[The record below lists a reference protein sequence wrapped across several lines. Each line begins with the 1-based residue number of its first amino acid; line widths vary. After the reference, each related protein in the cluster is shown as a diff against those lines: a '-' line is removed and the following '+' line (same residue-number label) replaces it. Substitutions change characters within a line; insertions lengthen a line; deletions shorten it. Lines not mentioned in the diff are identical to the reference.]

1 MIVVHTNNIYSSE
14 PATIANMLYRTKLL
28 CLIMEVASKN
38 AVPVTSAPR
47 VFDEQF
53 SFGLRDQELNADL
66 GLWLMWPQLYSQI
79 FRSVYSQIF
88 SQQNSTPMV
97 IQAMILC
104 DFEVVLPQCWNLLR
118 EIVRRA
124 VCWCC
129 GNATSVVY
137 RVLRRV
143 DWETPLLPWKAPRI
157 PSCWERWLRSAEMVT
172 CGLLSC

>member
-1 MIVVHTNNIYSSE
+1 MMVVHTNNIYSNQ
-14 PATIANMLYRTKLL
+14 PLLRTCFIELSYYAYHI
-28 CLIMEVASKN
+28 IMEVASKN

-47 VFDEQF
+47 VFDERF

-124 VCWCC
+124 VF
-129 GNATSVVY
+129 VEY
-137 RVLRRV
+137 LYH
-143 DWETPLLPWKAPRI
+143 
-157 PSCWERWLRSAEMVT
+157 
-172 CGLLSC
+172 